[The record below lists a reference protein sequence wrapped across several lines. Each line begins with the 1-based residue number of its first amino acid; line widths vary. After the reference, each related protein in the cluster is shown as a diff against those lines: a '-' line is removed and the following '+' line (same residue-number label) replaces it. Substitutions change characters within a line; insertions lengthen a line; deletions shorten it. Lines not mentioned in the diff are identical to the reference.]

1 MSIDITDFSLCA
13 HLPSSPAYQSWLPQ
27 PRLDIEFFH
36 PIAVASIFA
45 KHTVWVSQYIYLY
58 IFAYISLQL
67 HTHTLS
73 IMLIRRQRV
82 IRNKTKKLKK
92 KTFVNTFFQNRQRPF
107 YSELFNSYSSERL
120 FIHRY
125 TINGHLA
132 EFNIWVRHSSFLPSL
147 QSTIRAQK
155 SANNLAVAI
164 QRRGSGA
171 MIDEERRKYKL
182 SV

>member
-1 MSIDITDFSLCA
+1 MRTCRVHLRINLDYHNRGWILNFFIPSRSLLSLPNIQCESLSI
-13 HLPSSPAYQSWLPQ
+13 
-27 PRLDIEFFH
+27 
-36 PIAVASIFA
+36 
-45 KHTVWVSQYIYLY
+45 YIY
-58 IFAYISLQL
+58 IFCIYFITTP
-67 HTHTLS
+67 HTHAQHNADKKTTCDTK
-73 IMLIRRQRV
+73 Q
-82 IRNKTKKLKK
+82 NKKHKK

-155 SANNLAVAI
+155 SANNMAVAI

>member
-1 MSIDITDFSLCA
+1 MCAPAEFTCVSILITTTAVGYWIFSSHRGRFYLCQTY
-13 HLPSSPAYQSWLPQ
+13 S
-27 PRLDIEFFH
+27 
-36 PIAVASIFA
+36 
-45 KHTVWVSQYIYLY
+45 VSLSVY
-58 IFAYISLQL
+58 IFIYFCIYFITTP
-67 HTHTLS
+67 HTHA
-73 IMLIRRQRV
+73 QH
-82 IRNKTKKLKK
+82 NADKKTTCDTKQNKKLKK

-125 TINGHLA
+125 TIHGHLA

-155 SANNLAVAI
+155 IANNMAVAI